1 MKKYIFKTTATM
13 KPYNNKNWWIDG
25 GIIPVKHI
33 EAETVKD
40 ALQIFRDIVDEQHY
54 ISISDRALKNKNPMY
69 RDTETGNAL
78 QVGYVITGKTEFQK
92 DSGEWVTQYI
102 DYGLKLLP
110 LWKQSFERGGGY
122 IMTDYNKIAM
132 DNLNGLMREIAEYSR
147 MAEEIGATLDS
158 LKDSLK
164 KYMDENGLDSI
175 AGNEHKASYKAVTS
189 SRIDTTALKRDMPE
203 IAAKYTKTTETRR
216 FLFV

>member
-1 MKKYIFKTTATM
+1 
-13 KPYNNKNWWIDG
+13 
-25 GIIPVKHI
+25 
-33 EAETVKD
+33 
-40 ALQIFRDIVDEQHY
+40 
-54 ISISDRALKNKNPMY
+54 
-69 RDTETGNAL
+69 
-78 QVGYVITGKTEFQK
+78 
-92 DSGEWVTQYI
+92 
-102 DYGLKLLP
+102 
-110 LWKQSFERGGGY
+110 
-122 IMTDYNKIAM
+122 MTDYNKIAM
-132 DNLNGLMREIAEYSR
+132 NNLNALMREIAEYSR
-147 MAEEIGATLDS
+147 MAEEIGATLDG

>member
-1 MKKYIFKTTATM
+1 
-13 KPYNNKNWWIDG
+13 
-25 GIIPVKHI
+25 
-33 EAETVKD
+33 
-40 ALQIFRDIVDEQHY
+40 
-54 ISISDRALKNKNPMY
+54 
-69 RDTETGNAL
+69 
-78 QVGYVITGKTEFQK
+78 
-92 DSGEWVTQYI
+92 
-102 DYGLKLLP
+102 
-110 LWKQSFERGGGY
+110 
-122 IMTDYNKIAM
+122 MTDYNKIAM
-132 DNLNGLMREIAEYSR
+132 DNLNALMREIAEYTR

-158 LKDSLK
+158 LKGILK

>member
-1 MKKYIFKTTATM
+1 
-13 KPYNNKNWWIDG
+13 
-25 GIIPVKHI
+25 
-33 EAETVKD
+33 
-40 ALQIFRDIVDEQHY
+40 
-54 ISISDRALKNKNPMY
+54 
-69 RDTETGNAL
+69 
-78 QVGYVITGKTEFQK
+78 
-92 DSGEWVTQYI
+92 
-102 DYGLKLLP
+102 
-110 LWKQSFERGGGY
+110 
-122 IMTDYNKIAM
+122 MTDYNKIAM
-132 DNLNGLMREIAEYSR
+132 DNLNALMREIAEYSR

-203 IAAKYTKTTETRR
+203 VAAKYTNTTETRR

>member
-1 MKKYIFKTTATM
+1 MRNYNQIAT
-13 KPYNNKNWWIDG
+13 
-25 GIIPVKHI
+25 
-33 EAETVKD
+33 
-40 ALQIFRDIVDEQHY
+40 
-54 ISISDRALKNKNPMY
+54 
-69 RDTETGNAL
+69 
-78 QVGYVITGKTEFQK
+78 
-92 DSGEWVTQYI
+92 
-102 DYGLKLLP
+102 
-110 LWKQSFERGGGY
+110 
-122 IMTDYNKIAM
+122 
-132 DNLNGLMREIAEYSR
+132 DNLNALMKEIAEYTR
-147 MAEEIGATLDS
+147 MAEEIGATLDG

>member
-1 MKKYIFKTTATM
+1 
-13 KPYNNKNWWIDG
+13 
-25 GIIPVKHI
+25 
-33 EAETVKD
+33 
-40 ALQIFRDIVDEQHY
+40 
-54 ISISDRALKNKNPMY
+54 
-69 RDTETGNAL
+69 
-78 QVGYVITGKTEFQK
+78 
-92 DSGEWVTQYI
+92 
-102 DYGLKLLP
+102 
-110 LWKQSFERGGGY
+110 
-122 IMTDYNKIAM
+122 MTDYNKIAR

-216 FLFV
+216 FPFV

>member
-1 MKKYIFKTTATM
+1 MTNYNQIAT
-13 KPYNNKNWWIDG
+13 
-25 GIIPVKHI
+25 
-33 EAETVKD
+33 
-40 ALQIFRDIVDEQHY
+40 
-54 ISISDRALKNKNPMY
+54 
-69 RDTETGNAL
+69 
-78 QVGYVITGKTEFQK
+78 
-92 DSGEWVTQYI
+92 
-102 DYGLKLLP
+102 
-110 LWKQSFERGGGY
+110 
-122 IMTDYNKIAM
+122 
-132 DNLNGLMREIAEYSR
+132 DNLNALMKEIAEYSR

>member
-1 MKKYIFKTTATM
+1 
-13 KPYNNKNWWIDG
+13 
-25 GIIPVKHI
+25 
-33 EAETVKD
+33 
-40 ALQIFRDIVDEQHY
+40 
-54 ISISDRALKNKNPMY
+54 
-69 RDTETGNAL
+69 
-78 QVGYVITGKTEFQK
+78 
-92 DSGEWVTQYI
+92 
-102 DYGLKLLP
+102 
-110 LWKQSFERGGGY
+110 
-122 IMTDYNKIAM
+122 MTDYNKIAM
-132 DNLNGLMREIAEYSR
+132 DNLNALMREIAEYFR

>member
-1 MKKYIFKTTATM
+1 
-13 KPYNNKNWWIDG
+13 
-25 GIIPVKHI
+25 
-33 EAETVKD
+33 
-40 ALQIFRDIVDEQHY
+40 
-54 ISISDRALKNKNPMY
+54 
-69 RDTETGNAL
+69 
-78 QVGYVITGKTEFQK
+78 
-92 DSGEWVTQYI
+92 
-102 DYGLKLLP
+102 
-110 LWKQSFERGGGY
+110 
-122 IMTDYNKIAM
+122 MTDYNKIAI
-132 DNLNGLMREIAEYSR
+132 DNLNGLMREIAEYSH